1 MSGRK
6 FFVLLP
12 LTFEEV
18 EVVDELLEEAGGVL
32 FVVAECTEKHEQAEA
47 TLTGNTGAGG
57 DVLAWLL
64 LDVELDPFTAVWV
77 NGSGYQLMLGEV
89 TKSVSLTRLEDH
101 TRRSN
106 QLANYNTLGAVDH
119 ERAAIGHHR
128 EITHE
133 DLSLIH
139 I

>member
-1 MSGRK
+1 MYKR
-6 FFVLLP
+6 
-12 LTFEEV
+12 
-18 EVVDELLEEAGGVL
+18 
-32 FVVAECTEKHEQAEA
+32 Q
-47 TLTGNTGAGG
+47 GAGG

-119 ERAAIGHHR
+119 ERAAICLLYTSPSPRDRG
-128 EITHE
+128 
-133 DLSLIH
+133 
-139 I
+139 